1 MVLKEH
7 NEKRSSYWACFG
19 RFLLVPRGGRRD
31 REAERRVRVRKT
43 KEQTN
48 NKKKEGRGGL

>member
-7 NEKRSSYWACFG
+7 NERRSSYWACFG

-31 REAERRVRVRKT
+31 REAERRVRVRET
-43 KEQTN
+43 KEQQ
-48 NKKKEGRGGL
+48 KKEGRGGL